1 MSLFDP
7 VDAYCERTDPSLWSE
22 PVNALT
28 NAAFLIAAAVMWV
41 RLRGESDPTGRILC
55 VLLGAIGVGSGLFHL
70 FANRLTGIM
79 DVVPILGFIL
89 AYVFAAHRR
98 FWGQGQVA
106 AGLWTLGFFPYA
118 AVMVPLFGLVPGIG
132 SSAGY
137 APVALLIGL
146 HAVAL
151 RRRAPRTARG
161 LGIGAGLLVLS
172 LGMRT
177 IDAPICAALPI
188 GTHFLWHI
196 LNAIMLGWMI
206 EVWRRHG
213 GTAARGH

>member
-1 MSLFDP
+1 
-7 VDAYCERTDPSLWSE
+7 
-22 PVNALT
+22 
-28 NAAFLIAAAVMWV
+28 I
-41 RLRGESDPTGRILC
+41 
-55 VLLGAIGVGSGLFHL
+55 
-70 FANRLTGIM
+70 
-79 DVVPILGFIL
+79 DVVPILCFIL

-98 FWGQGQVA
+98 FCRHWQVA

-151 RRRAPRTARG
+151 WRRAPRTARG

-177 IDAPICAALPI
+177 IDEPICTALPL

>member
-98 FWGQGQVA
+98 FWRQGQVA
-106 AGLWTLGFFPYA
+106 VPPAPRVVDTTGAGDAFNGAVLAAMMQGQGTEAAIAAGQRVA
-118 AVMVPLFGLVPGIG
+118 AVVIGQRGALVE
-132 SSAGY
+132 A
-137 APVALLIGL
+137 
-146 HAVAL
+146 
-151 RRRAPRTARG
+151 
-161 LGIGAGLLVLS
+161 
-172 LGMRT
+172 
-177 IDAPICAALPI
+177 AAL
-188 GTHFLWHI
+188 
-196 LNAIMLGWMI
+196 A
-206 EVWRRHG
+206 R
-213 GTAARGH
+213 AAG